1 MKFNTR
7 YWICQVLGWGGW
19 TMINVFFVYLFAS
32 DMYLKP
38 PGKKE
43 VLFGDLFIVFLWAI
57 LATHVLRFV
66 LKRIQ
71 WMRLPSKKV
80 VMLFIAGVTLTG
92 LTVYYG
98 SKFTALLTK
107 TSMVEFEKKEGL
119 QKAVAKERDLKL
131 TNVDYYSGSTNAM
144 DSTQYASVL
153 SIKRTT
159 GWFRNKTGQ
168 WQYEEQHL
176 GRFWWDIIFTFILV
190 ALWLL
195 IYMVWHYVE
204 KDRNDQ
210 VDKLNLEKNV
220 KELELK
226 TIKSHI
232 NPHFI
237 FNSLNSIRALVD
249 ENPERA
255 RRAIT
260 ELSNILR
267 SSMQVEK
274 METVPLT
281 KELDIVKDYLA
292 LEQMRFEERLK
303 VEMDI
308 DEDTLE
314 MPVPPMMLQTLVENA
329 IKHGIS
335 RHINGGFVKIISRF
349 RINSHEI
356 IVQNSGHIESE
367 INGNGFGIKS
377 TQDRLG
383 FLYQG
388 LARFE
393 IKNIDGNMV
402 QSKIT
407 MPVQY

>member
-1 MKFNTR
+1 MKFNLR
-7 YWICQVLGWGGW
+7 YWICQILGWGGW

-43 VLFGDLFIVFLWAI
+43 VLFGDLFIVFIWAI
-57 LATHVLRFV
+57 LSTHILRFV
-66 LKRIQ
+66 LKKIQ

-98 SKFTALLTK
+98 SKYTALLTN

-119 QKAVAKERDLKL
+119 QKAVAKERDLNL
-131 TNVDYYSGSTNAM
+131 TNIDYYSGS
-144 DSTQYASVL
+144 
-153 SIKRTT
+153 
-159 GWFRNKTGQ
+159 RNKTGQ
-168 WQYEEQHL
+168 WQYQEQHL

-237 FNSLNSIRALVD
+237 FNSL
-249 ENPERA
+249 
-255 RRAIT
+255 
-260 ELSNILR
+260 
-267 SSMQVEK
+267 
-274 METVPLT
+274 
-281 KELDIVKDYLA
+281 
-292 LEQMRFEERLK
+292 
-303 VEMDI
+303 
-308 DEDTLE
+308 
-314 MPVPPMMLQTLVENA
+314 
-329 IKHGIS
+329 
-335 RHINGGFVKIISRF
+335 
-349 RINSHEI
+349 
-356 IVQNSGHIESE
+356 
-367 INGNGFGIKS
+367 
-377 TQDRLG
+377 
-383 FLYQG
+383 
-388 LARFE
+388 
-393 IKNIDGNMV
+393 
-402 QSKIT
+402 
-407 MPVQY
+407 